1 MNQNEARGKGL
12 WKFNN
17 SFALNSD
24 FVDKMKAYIA
34 NIQKN
39 LDKENV
45 RDDQSGQMGM
55 FKI

>member
-45 RDDQSGQMGM
+45 RDDQSG
-55 FKI
+55 